1 MSSAK
6 KAPKK
11 TATKKKS
18 TAKTAAN
25 SPSTSETAYAAAGVD
40 LQLGNTV
47 KSGIGSQV
55 EATHRPEVLSS
66 VGGFGGL
73 FDARFKKYKNPVLV
87 TSIDGVGTK
96 LKVASM
102 MNQHDTIGSDLVNHC
117 IDDIAVLGAEPLFFL
132 DYLGTSRL
140 DPTTFRQILQ
150 GMTSAC
156 AASKCALIGGE
167 TAQMPGLYHGD
178 DYDLV
183 GTIVGIVD
191 KKKMITGKKIKSGDV
206 VIGFPSSG
214 LHTNGFSLAR
224 SILFKDLKLDVNS
237 PLPGS
242 HQTVGEALLATH
254 VNYQPML
261 KKLAK
266 QVTFKGLAHIT
277 GGGFVD
283 NIPRILPKN
292 VNVEI
297 QVGTWKVPPIFQ
309 FLQEKGKVSPEE
321 LHHVF
326 NMGIGMVA
334 IVSPKD
340 AVKILDKS
348 KSWIIGSVVPG
359 KGVAKLKF

>member
-1 MSSAK
+1 MSTAK
-6 KAPKK
+6 QAPKK
-11 TATKKKS
+11 KAAPQKAPATPK
-18 TAKTAAN
+18 
-25 SPSTSETAYAAAGVD
+25 TAYADAGVD
-40 LQLGNTV
+40 LQLGNQV
-47 KSGIGSQV
+47 KSGIGTQV
-55 EATHRPEVLSS
+55 QSTHRTEVLSS

-73 FDARFKKYKNPVLV
+73 FDARFKKFKHPVLV
-87 TSIDGVGTK
+87 TSIDGVRTK

-102 MNQHDTIGSDLVNHC
+102 MKQHDSIGSDLVNHC

-140 DPTTFRQILQ
+140 DPTTFQQILY
-150 GMTSAC
+150 GMTTAC

-191 KKKMITGKKIKSGDV
+191 KKKMITGMKIKAGDV

-214 LHTNGFSLAR
+214 LHTNGYSLAR
-224 SILFKDLKLDVNS
+224 SILFKNLKLNVNS

-242 HQTVGEALLATH
+242 SQTVGEALLATH
-254 VNYQPML
+254 INYQPML
-261 KKLAK
+261 KKLSK

-283 NIPRILPKN
+283 NIPRILPQK

-297 QVGTWKVPPIFQ
+297 QVGTWQVPPIFQ

-340 AVKILDKS
+340 AVKILDKT

-359 KGVAKLKF
+359 KGVTKLKF

>member
-11 TATKKKS
+11 KATQTAKKKAAAAS
-18 TAKTAAN
+18 KT
-25 SPSTSETAYAAAGVD
+25 TKTAYAAAGVD
-40 LQLGNTV
+40 LQLGNSV
-47 KSGIGSQV
+47 KAGIGEQV
-55 EATHRPEVLSS
+55 KATHRPEVLSS

-73 FDARFKKYKNPVLV
+73 FDARFKKYKHPVLV

-102 MNQHDTIGSDLVNHC
+102 MNKHDTIGSDLVNHC

-132 DYLGTSRL
+132 DYLGTSSL
-140 DPTTFRQILQ
+140 SQDTFSQILS
-150 GMTSAC
+150 GMTQAC

-183 GTIVGIVD
+183 GTIIGIVD
-191 KKKMITGKKIKSGDV
+191 KKKMITGKKIKAGDV
-206 VIGFPSSG
+206 VVGLPSSG

-224 SILFKDLKLDVNS
+224 SILFKDLKLNVNS
-237 PLPGS
+237 ALPGS
-242 HQTVGEALLATH
+242 DQSIGEALLATH
-254 VNYQPML
+254 VNYQPLL
-261 KKLAK
+261 KKLSK
-266 QVTFKGLAHIT
+266 SVTLKGLAHIT

-297 QVGTWKVPPIFQ
+297 QAGTWKMPPIFE
-309 FLQEKGKVSPEE
+309 FLRDNSGVSPEE

-334 IVSPKD
+334 IVSAKD
-340 AVKILDKS
+340 AVKILDKT
-348 KSWIIGSVVPG
+348 KAWIIGSVVPG
-359 KGVAKLKF
+359 KGVTKLKF